1 MTPGWIGRRLLAAA
15 LAVGALAGVAGC
27 SPDDQVET
35 RQSSETLPSEQRAGS
50 RAAPFKVSPV
60 PDGLTVSAVV
70 DGDAEPRFSDDSFG
84 GTKPSMVIV
93 PDDWTGLDDH
103 RWIVIM
109 SIDGSGNEGGFYQ
122 ELPAYTR
129 SNENEGRLVID
140 GHPAV
145 KWPSQGIEGEPK
157 RRTAAFVAINT
168 STGESGDLQG
178 GTQRGLLITGTVE
191 DLDLLETVAQAA
203 GDDAGRTPTLRKAPN
218 GWQVLGTLSAS
229 QASNTDEG
237 AIEYQP
243 EGRNVVLL
251 GDPAGREV
259 WVTAFEGNATTP
271 ILKAI
276 ETMWHPY
283 DLGTFGDTHE
293 FSIDGADAALIACC
307 DGDGPA
313 AIATAWFSLDGSPFS
328 VHGPAS
334 LVGTPDLASR
344 FASSIVL
351 TTANEWAA
359 TKRPPRTT
367 TTNQGTGN
375 PTTSLLAP
383 ATVVGG

>member
-1 MTPGWIGRRLLAAA
+1 MTPGWIGHRLLAAT

-50 RAAPFKVSPV
+50 PAAPFKVSPV

-84 GTKPSMVIV
+84 GTKPLMVIV

-237 AIEYQP
+237 AIE
-243 EGRNVVLL
+243 
-251 GDPAGREV
+251 
-259 WVTAFEGNATTP
+259 
-271 ILKAI
+271 
-276 ETMWHPY
+276 
-283 DLGTFGDTHE
+283 
-293 FSIDGADAALIACC
+293 
-307 DGDGPA
+307 
-313 AIATAWFSLDGSPFS
+313 
-328 VHGPAS
+328 
-334 LVGTPDLASR
+334 
-344 FASSIVL
+344 
-351 TTANEWAA
+351 
-359 TKRPPRTT
+359 
-367 TTNQGTGN
+367 
-375 PTTSLLAP
+375 
-383 ATVVGG
+383 